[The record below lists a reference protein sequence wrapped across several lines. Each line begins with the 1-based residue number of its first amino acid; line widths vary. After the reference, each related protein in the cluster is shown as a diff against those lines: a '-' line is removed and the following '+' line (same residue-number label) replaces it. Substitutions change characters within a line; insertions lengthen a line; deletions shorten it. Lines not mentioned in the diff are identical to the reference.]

1 MISMSRGLRLV
12 PALFRFVADDVVRSR
27 RAYFAASLGGYCL
40 VELLAAVTEDG
51 GSADGFGSRF
61 ILVSFVVAAP
71 FCRPW
76 LSEDVRF
83 GYAALWLQKPLSA
96 LDYNLARI
104 LALIA
109 WSVAGTLATGLASTP
124 ASIGV
129 VSLIDVAR
137 TVLTLGWITTTLVVL
152 SFLGSA
158 LGARNSG
165 LFAYGVLCA
174 GFALPGFGD
183 AVWLR
188 PAYRALEA
196 VLPPV
201 YSALRATATFKDG
214 RFLAA
219 AADLRP
225 LLVYILVCTGLA
237 LALAAQ
243 APRRL
248 ARAE

>member
-1 MISMSRGLRLV
+1 MISMWRGVRLV
-12 PALFRFVADDVVRSR
+12 PALFRFVREDVVRSR
-27 RAYFAASLGGYCL
+27 RAYFAASLGGYAL
-40 VELLAAVTEDG
+40 VELLAAVTAAG

-71 FCRPW
+71 FCRSW
-76 LSEDVRF
+76 LNEDVRF

-96 LDYNLARI
+96 FDYYLALI
-104 LALIA
+104 LALIV
-109 WSVAGTLATGLASTP
+109 WSVAGTLAVGLASMP
-124 ASIGV
+124 ASMSVIT
-129 VSLIDVAR
+129 SIDVVR
-137 TVLTLGWITTTLVVL
+137 TVLALGWITTTLAVL

-201 YSALRATATFKDG
+201 YSALQAHAALKDG

-225 LLVYILVCTGLA
+225 LLVYILICAGLA

-243 APRRL
+243 APKRL
-248 ARAE
+248 VRVE